1 MEAERL
7 IQHLRI
13 RQEGVGDNAQLAAA
27 VQMANRAADQRLG
40 GFETGLQAV
49 MEWRVEMIMSKRPL
63 TSEKTL
69 LANTSPAR
77 PLAASV
83 ARLAST
89 AGALTSHRVRRT
101 FGEWLASAAAS
112 TPAPQPTSS
121 TFPLVCGSRVESSSW
136 LPTSRPSRLKT
147 PGRVLSSDYPVC
159 IRPRMRRRRRS
170 AAFPDGHDRGHSG
183 GRYPLCLMA
192 RIQPASAPRCG
203 RRCGF
208 HRRRKCR
215 FPPAA
220 ESRFISWNCAS
231 GLFFGQ

>member
-1 MEAERL
+1 MRW
-7 IQHLRI
+7 
-13 RQEGVGDNAQLAAA
+13 RQCAARRRCSDGEPRRGSA
-27 VQMANRAADQRLG
+27 LG

-49 MEWRVEMIMSKRPL
+49 MEWRVGDDHVEATIDLGEDVAGKHIAS
-63 TSEKTL
+63 
-69 LANTSPAR
+69 R

-147 PGRVLSSDYPVC
+147 PGRVLIVRLSSVYSPQNA
-159 IRPRMRRRRRS
+159 S
-170 AAFPDGHDRGHSG
+170 ASKVGCFPDGHDRGHSG